1 MYANA
6 YKNTDLFWA
15 LRGGGGGTFGVV
27 VHVTIRTFPDAP
39 MVFSSLNISS
49 TESTAYWDS
58 VTQFHASLPTLND
71 AGGTGY
77 YYIRPQFDYDGTD
90 VQVLALALMF
100 PNTTDTTKVDG
111 LFHPLISSLNK
122 TSSLLVQYEC
132 AVLPRISSVF
142 SKILIPGPVGTADD
156 TGVTNLIG
164 SRLFSRDLLVSKD
177 GPARLVEALKP
188 LSQGI
193 TGHIVA
199 GGAVAR
205 NGKSVDSALNP
216 AWRRTITHIA
226 FGYSWGV
233 NATVEEQE
241 AFKDKVTNV
250 DVPSLRSVEG
260 GNQMGAY
267 LNEANAYEA
276 DFQTSFWGKNYRR
289 LYRIKQKWDPT
300 GLFITRKGV
309 GSEDWDDAG
318 LCRMKQ

>member
-6 YKNTDLFWA
+6 YQNTDLFWA

-27 VHVTIRTFPDAP
+27 VDVTIRTFPDAP
-39 MVFSSLNISS
+39 VVVSSLNISS
-49 TESTAYWDS
+49 VESTPYWDA

-77 YYIRPQFDYDGTD
+77 YFITPPNDYNGTN
-90 VQVLALALMF
+90 VQVLTLALIF
-100 PNTTDTTKVDG
+100 PNSTDTIKVDG
-111 LFHPLISSLNK
+111 LYHPLLSSLNK
-122 TSSLLVQYEC
+122 SSSLMVQYES
-132 AVLPRISSVF
+132 AALPRISSVF
-142 SKILIPGPVGTADD
+142 SQILIPGPVGTADN
-156 TGVTNLIG
+156 TGSTNLIG

-177 GPARLVEALKP
+177 GPARLVEAFKS
-188 LSQGI
+188 LSQGVI
-193 TGHIVA
+193 GHVVA

-216 AWRRTITHIA
+216 AWRRTITHIV

-260 GNQMGAY
+260 EDQMGAY
-267 LNEANAYEA
+267 LNEANPYEVS
-276 DFQTSFWGKNYRR
+276 FQASFWGKNYRR
-289 LYRIKQKWDPT
+289 LYRIKQKWDPR

-318 LCRMKQ
+318 LCRMKR